1 MAPLRRFAGAPV
13 AARHHDPRAA
23 EALAHYA
30 GAYFDDDSI
39 LVRPIEAYEGIERAV
54 DTVARLAGGNLLV
67 TGIAGSA
74 NASVAAPTDAA
85 DPADAT
91 DSHEPVFAFHTSGS
105 TGSPSCVIYRKSTTR
120 AHARAIAEAL
130 QLTADVT
137 YVALP
142 PPRFAYGLSIV
153 NSHLEADVPVTFVDA
168 DWTLPGLTEVAA
180 SSEGDI
186 ALYALPQHTPLL
198 VSSDI
203 DPMRVTRLFIAG
215 GRISQASVRRLA
227 EHFPHLRLTNMYG
240 QAEMG
245 PRLSM
250 WDGDPADFVEGSI
263 GSPLAGVRLRVEPA
277 PDTPAAR
284 DAADAPVAP
293 GTPGAPGRIVA
304 ASEYA
309 MWHLL
314 KAPYTHLTDGPGT
327 GEIVTSDLAS
337 VTDDGTLRHAGRADH
352 VLNVAGT
359 KVDLRRLQE
368 VVTAVAHP
376 IIVRIGSK
384 PSKVAGDDIP
394 VVEIVPGP
402 DTPEKTA
409 PIRRALHDEFGRLA
423 SLFDITFVRQ
433 LSLKE
438 SGK

>member
-1 MAPLRRFAGAPV
+1 MTPSRRAAVAPV
-13 AARHHDPRAA
+13 AARHHDPRAV
-23 EALAHYA
+23 EALARYA
-30 GAYFDDDSI
+30 AAYFADESI
-39 LVRPIEAYEGIERAV
+39 FVRPVEAYDGIDRAL
-54 DTVARLAGGNLLV
+54 DTVAGFTGELFVTDLAG
-67 TGIAGSA
+67 
-74 NASVAAPTDAA
+74 AAEHATSRTVSGDGRSDHDAQ
-85 DPADAT
+85 
-91 DSHEPVFAFHTSGS
+91 PVFAFHTSGS
-105 TGSPSCVIYRKSTTR
+105 TGSPSCVIYRKSVSR

-130 QLTADVT
+130 ELTSRVT

-168 DWTLPGLTEVAA
+168 DWTLPGLTAVAEA
-180 SSEGDI
+180 TEGEI

-198 VSSDI
+198 VSADI
-203 DPMRVTRLFIAG
+203 DPARVTRLFIAG
-215 GRISQASVRRLA
+215 GRISEGSVRRLA
-227 EHFPHLRLTNMYG
+227 EHFPNLRLTNMYG

-245 PRLSM
+245 PRLSI

-263 GSPLAGVRLRVEPA
+263 GSPLRGVNLRVEPA
-277 PDTPAAR
+277 SN
-284 DAADAPVAP
+284 
-293 GTPGAPGRIVA
+293 GTDGTDSTDSTGRIVA

-309 MWHLL
+309 MWRLL
-314 KAPYTHLTDGPGT
+314 RAPYTDLTDGPGT

-337 VTDDGTLRHAGRADH
+337 VTSDGTLRHAGRADH

-368 VVTAVAHP
+368 VVTEAAKPV
-376 IIVRIGSK
+376 IVRIGSK

-402 DTPEKTA
+402 ETPEKTA
-409 PIRRALHDEFGRLA
+409 PIRRALHEEFGRLA
-423 SLFDITFVRQ
+423 SLFDIVFVRQ

>member
-1 MAPLRRFAGAPV
+1 MTPSRRAAVAPV
-13 AARHHDPRAA
+13 AARHHDPRAV
-23 EALAHYA
+23 EALARYA
-30 GAYFDDDSI
+30 AAYFADESI
-39 LVRPIEAYEGIERAV
+39 FVRPVEAYDGIDRAL
-54 DTVARLAGGNLLV
+54 DTVAGFTGELFVTDLAGTAEHATSRTVSGD
-67 TGIAGSA
+67 GRSDH
-74 NASVAAPTDAA
+74 DAQ
-85 DPADAT
+85 
-91 DSHEPVFAFHTSGS
+91 PVFAFHTSGS
-105 TGSPSCVIYRKSTTR
+105 TGSPSCVIYRKSVSR

-130 QLTADVT
+130 ELTSRVT

-168 DWTLPGLTEVAA
+168 DWTLPGLTAVAEA
-180 SSEGDI
+180 TEGEI

-198 VSSDI
+198 VSADI
-203 DPMRVTRLFIAG
+203 DPARVTRLFIAG
-215 GRISQASVRRLA
+215 GRISEGSVRRLA
-227 EHFPHLRLTNMYG
+227 EHFPNLRLTNMYG

-245 PRLSM
+245 PRLSI

-263 GSPLAGVRLRVEPA
+263 GSPLRGVTLRVEPA
-277 PDTPAAR
+277 SNGTDGT
-284 DAADAPVAP
+284 DSP
-293 GTPGAPGRIVA
+293 GGTDGPGRIVA

-309 MWHLL
+309 MWRLL
-314 KAPYTHLTDGPGT
+314 RAPYTDLTDGPGT

-337 VTDDGTLRHAGRADH
+337 VTSDGTLRHAGRADH

-359 KVDLRRLQE
+359 KVDLRRLHE
-368 VVTAVAHP
+368 VVTEAAKPV
-376 IIVRIGSK
+376 IVRIGSK

-402 DTPEKTA
+402 ETPEKTA
-409 PIRRALHDEFGRLA
+409 PIRRALHEEFGRLA
-423 SLFDITFVRQ
+423 SLFDIVFVRQ

>member
-1 MAPLRRFAGAPV
+1 MTPSRRAAVAPV
-13 AARHHDPRAA
+13 AARHHDLRAV
-23 EALAHYA
+23 EALARYA
-30 GAYFDDDSI
+30 AAYFADQSI
-39 LVRPIEAYEGIERAV
+39 FVRPVEAYDGIARAL
-54 DTVARLAGGNLLV
+54 DTVTAFTGELFVTDLSGTAGYATSDTVSGD
-67 TGIAGSA
+67 
-74 NASVAAPTDAA
+74 DAA
-85 DPADAT
+85 DKSTDKSTDNDA
-91 DSHEPVFAFHTSGS
+91 ENAQPVFAFHTSGS
-105 TGSPSCVIYRKSTTR
+105 TGSPSCVIYRKSVTR

-130 QLTADVT
+130 ELTPRVT

-168 DWTLPGLTEVAA
+168 DWTLPGLSAVAEATEG
-180 SSEGDI
+180 EI

-198 VSSDI
+198 LSADI
-203 DPMRVTRLFIAG
+203 DPARVTRLFIAG
-215 GRISQASVRRLA
+215 GRISEGSVRRLA
-227 EHFPHLRLTNMYG
+227 DHFPNLRLTNMYG

-245 PRLSM
+245 PRLSV

-263 GSPLAGVRLRVEPA
+263 GSPLRGVRLRVEPA
-277 PDTPAAR
+277 S
-284 DAADAPVAP
+284 DAA
-293 GTPGAPGRIVA
+293 GPGRIVA

-309 MWHLL
+309 MWRLL
-314 KAPYTHLTDGPGT
+314 RAPYTELGDGPGT

-337 VTDDGTLRHAGRADH
+337 VGPDGTLRHAGRADH

-368 VVTAVAHP
+368 VVTTAAKPV
-376 IIVRIGSK
+376 IVRIGSK

-394 VVEIVPGP
+394 VVEIVPGA
-402 DTPEKTA
+402 DTPQKTA
-409 PIRRALHDEFGRLA
+409 PIRRALHEEFGRLA
-423 SLFDITFVRQ
+423 SIFDIVFVRQ